1 MTTRNYL
8 FAADDASSRTSQLIA
23 TAARVTGFMKGAPG
37 GHRPGWY
44 LTGADNVAVIAR
56 LHQHMAET
64 YPKAGPAF
72 WAVRLW
78 TNFLWQPAYLAVIA
92 AHIHSSM
99 PDLGQLSQRVDGIY
113 ADGYRLPVGPQQAGT
128 PEQLI
133 PIAAA
138 ALRPFCAALLDEINT
153 VVKLK
158 PLPARRLLADR
169 MLSIIARLPQWQ
181 PGVSAAMAEDYAQ
194 QWLAALGLTGQGR
207 LDRIRVSHGREVVIV
222 TRKGCC
228 LDYLIEP
235 KAYCASCPKQD
246 EDARIARQTANAVA
260 ELD

>member
-1 MTTRNYL
+1 MKTRNYL
-8 FAADDASSRTSQLIA
+8 FAPDDASAQTAQLIA
-23 TAARVTGFMKGAPG
+23 TAARVTGFMKGAPV

-44 LTGADNVAVIAR
+44 RPGEDNSAVLAQLHAR
-56 LHQHMAET
+56 LAET
-64 YPKAGPAF
+64 YPAAGPAF

-92 AHIHSSM
+92 AHIHGAM

-113 ADGYRLPVGPQQAGT
+113 ADGYRLPAGPHQAGST
-128 PEQLI
+128 EQLI
-133 PIAAA
+133 ALAAA
-138 ALRPFCAALLDEINT
+138 SLRPFTAALLDEINLL
-153 VVKLK
+153 VRLK
-158 PLPARRLLADR
+158 PLPAKRLLADR

-181 PGVSAAMAEDYAQ
+181 GVSAAAAESYGQ
-194 QWLAALGLTGQGR
+194 QWLAALGSSGQGR
-207 LDRIRVSHGREVVIV
+207 LDRIEVGDGREVVIV

-235 KAYCASCPKQD
+235 RAYCASCPKQG
-246 EDARIARQTANAVA
+246 EAARIARQTANAVA

>member
-8 FAADDASSRTSQLIA
+8 FAPDDPSSRTGQLIA

-37 GHRPGWY
+37 GARPGWY
-44 LTGADNVAVIAR
+44 VPGEDNSAVLSL
-56 LHQHMAET
+56 LHQRLAET
-64 YPKAGPAF
+64 YPDAGPAF

-78 TNFLWQPAYLAVIA
+78 TNLLWQPAYLAVIA
-92 AHIHSSM
+92 AHIHGAM
-99 PDLGQLSQRVDGIY
+99 PDIGRLPQRVHGIY
-113 ADGYRLPVGPQQAGT
+113 ADGYRLPVAPQQSGP

-133 PIAAA
+133 LAAAA
-138 ALRPFCAALLDEINT
+138 ALRPFCAALLEEINAL
-153 VVKLK
+153 VRLK

-181 PGVSAAMAEDYAQ
+181 PGVDAAMAQ
-194 QWLAALGLTGQGR
+194 QYGLLWLAALGLTGQGA
-207 LDRIRVSHGREVVIV
+207 LDRIGLPDGRDIAIV

-235 KAYCASCPKQD
+235 KAYCASCPKQG
-246 EDARIARQTANAVA
+246 EATRIARQTANAVA

>member
-44 LTGADNVAVIAR
+44 LPDEDNAAVIGQ
-56 LHQHMAET
+56 LYQHLAET

-92 AHIHSSM
+92 AHIHGSM

-138 ALRPFCAALLDEINT
+138 ALRPFCAALLDEINA

-181 PGVSAAMAEDYAQ
+181 PGVTPVMAEDYAQ

-207 LDRIRVSHGREVVIV
+207 LDRIGVSHGREVVIV

-235 KAYCASCPKQD
+235 KAYCASCPKQG
-246 EDARIARQTANAVA
+246 EEARIARQTANAVA